1 MIKNVVKK
9 IVNYYMCKK
18 NKAPLNCII
27 HHKAKIYNTKL
38 EGKNRITKNVI
49 LRNSEIG
56 YGTLI
61 TGDSDIIQCKIGKY
75 CQIGF
80 TSLIGAHPIHNVVS
94 IHPALYSTLGQ
105 MGYTYV
111 KRNTFEE
118 FVYAD
123 NENKWRIV
131 IGNDVWVTP
140 GTTRINQGITI
151 GDGAVVME
159 GAIVTKDVPP
169 YAIVAGMP
177 AKVIGYRFEPDEIDF
192 LLKLRWWDRD
202 EEWIKRNAEYF
213 SDIRLFMK
221 KMKDELE

>member
-1 MIKNVVKK
+1 MIKKVIKYFL
-9 IVNYYMCKK
+9 NYYMCKK
-18 NKAPLNCII
+18 NHTTLDCII
-27 HHKAKIYNTKL
+27 HHKAKICNTKL
-38 EGKNRITKNVI
+38 EGKNKITENVV
-49 LRNSEIG
+49 LRNSDIG

-61 TGDSDIIQCKIGKY
+61 TGDSNINQCKIGKY

-80 TSLIGAHPIHNVVS
+80 TALIGAHPIHDVVS

-111 KRNTFEE
+111 TKNTFEE
-118 FVYAD
+118 FVFAD
-123 NENKWRIV
+123 DDHKWSIV
-131 IGNDVWVTP
+131 IGNDVWVTA

-177 AKVIGYRFEPDEIDF
+177 ARVIGYRFEPDEIEF
-192 LLKLRWWDRD
+192 LLRLKWWDRD

-213 SDIRLFMK
+213 SNIKLLMK
-221 KMKDELE
+221 KMKDEL